1 MSDTKNNIILLGFMG
16 TGKSVVGKKLSRILK
31 RELVD
36 TDKLIEKKAG
46 KSIPEIFSEDGEEH
60 FRGLESEVAKEVSK
74 KKNCVIIAGGGIVL
88 REENIRV
95 LKTNGILI
103 CLEAS
108 PEVIY
113 ERVKNDTYRPL
124 LQVKDPLQKIRNL
137 LEYRKKYYDRADYF
151 IDTSELIIDEVV
163 DEIMKYEMSKSK
175 VQNPK

>member
-60 FRGLESEVAKEVSK
+60 FRDLESEVAKEVSK
-74 KKNCVIIAGGGIVL
+74 NKNCVIITGGGIVL
-88 REENIRV
+88 REDNIRT
-95 LKTNGILI
+95 LRKNGILI

-108 PEVIY
+108 PEAIY
-113 ERVKNDTYRPL
+113 ERVKRDKYRPL
-124 LQVKDPLQKIRNL
+124 LQVENPLQKIKDM
-137 LEYRKKYYDRADYF
+137 LEYRKIFYDEADYF
-151 IDTSELIIDEVV
+151 IDTSELTINEVV
-163 DEIMKYEMSKSK
+163 DEVIKCERIK
-175 VQNPK
+175 